1 MNAWVNEVHAYFFP
15 PLFENNKDPSRVLVK
30 AMCCICQEQRSP
42 QANSSQ
48 NGSLWWNCRGILET
62 KHSQDSELG
71 KPPGTRVPMFS
82 VIPASSCSVPTD
94 NLLCLIILHMASL
107 HRDAPS
113 PSSLSAWLS
122 VNGLACQILL
132 IHSRRR
138 DYTGMASVHLRNGAG
153 PSQTTA
159 ISWDTLNENWLK
171 EPCQVWGTGATKTKL
186 FFWATRFWAIY
197 YSRRTTS
204 TK

>member
-1 MNAWVNEVHAYFFP
+1 M
-15 PLFENNKDPSRVLVK
+15 
-30 AMCCICQEQRSP
+30 
-42 QANSSQ
+42 
-48 NGSLWWNCRGILET
+48 
-62 KHSQDSELG
+62 
-71 KPPGTRVPMFS
+71 PGTEISPGQLKSKWELVVKLQRYFGNEAQSRFRTWKATRNQSAHV
-82 VIPASSCSVPTD
+82 
-94 NLLCLIILHMASL
+94 LCHPCVFVQCPNRRFALFNHLARGPIYQPQL

-138 DYTGMASVHLRNGAG
+138 DYTGMAPVHLRNGAG

-197 YSRRTTS
+197 YGRRTTS